1 METVIQLAG
10 VLQRAYTEAQGL
22 VEVASSAILDLLG
35 SNQFMPCPRA
45 MSFFFFKGCA
55 LPSSL
60 LFQLDIQGGYWNT
73 TSSPS

>member
-35 SNQFMPCPRA
+35 SNQFILCLQAIP
-45 MSFFFFKGCA
+45 F
-55 LPSSL
+55 L
-60 LFQLDIQGGYWNT
+60 
-73 TSSPS
+73 